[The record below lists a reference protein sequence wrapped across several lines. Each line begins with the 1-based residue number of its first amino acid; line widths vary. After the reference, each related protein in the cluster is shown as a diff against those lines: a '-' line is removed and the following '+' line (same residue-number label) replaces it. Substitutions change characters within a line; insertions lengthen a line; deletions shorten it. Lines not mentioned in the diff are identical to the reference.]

1 MMNLFSNNQVDLE
14 VLRKRAFNYRWAAHD
29 IDVIP
34 LTAADPDFRVAKPI
48 ADAIQEYSSVGY
60 FPYGNPLGDSEFKNA
75 IAAWYKRKKNAAI
88 NPVFVLPVNSAAYG
102 LFICA
107 KTILKENENAI
118 IPNPVD
124 FLFRKSIE
132 HAGAHVKT
140 CNVDKQ
146 NAQFD
151 LDELRSLIDPQTRAI
166 FLCNPNNPL
175 GKIISAEHLNAIIAL
190 AQEHNL
196 WIVSDEIWSDIY
208 FENPFTSI
216 LNDSLIQNNRILIV
230 SGLSKNFALAGH
242 RIGYIISSD
251 EETFNAIYQ
260 VSGHA
265 GTAFGI
271 SLLAQVAGT
280 AALTLCDDWLSNFQ
294 AHLSKMRQLTSA
306 FIDEIPYLENNNP
319 DATYLAFPQV
329 INTNKTSAEVA
340 AKLLESARV
349 ALVPGGV
356 NWFESKSEGHIR
368 ICYSTSEEIL
378 NEAFNRIRLVGNS
391 II

>member
-1 MMNLFSNNQVDLE
+1 MNLFSNNQVDLS
-14 VLRKRAFNYRWAAHD
+14 VLRKRAFNYRWATHD

-34 LTAADPDFRVAKPI
+34 LTAADPDFRVAQPI
-48 ADAIQEYSSVGY
+48 VNAIKEYSESGY
-60 FPYGNPLGDSEFKNA
+60 FPYGNPMGDYSFKNA
-75 IAAWYKRKKNAAI
+75 IAAWYKRKKNATV
-88 NPVFVLPVNSAAYG
+88 NSEFVLPVNSAAYG
-102 LFICA
+102 LFVCA

-132 HAGAHVKT
+132 HAGAEVRT

-146 NAQFD
+146 TAQFD
-151 LDELRSLIDPQTRAI
+151 LDELRSLIDTQTRAI

-208 FENPFTSI
+208 FEHPFTSI
-216 LNDSLIQNNRILIV
+216 LDSSLIQYDRILIV

-251 EETFNAIYQ
+251 EETFNSIYQ

-265 GTAFGI
+265 TTAFGI
-271 SLLAQVAGT
+271 SVLAQVAGT

-294 AHLSKMRQLTSA
+294 AHLSKMRQLTLA
-306 FIDEIPYLENNNP
+306 FIDEIPYLENNHP

-340 AKLLESARV
+340 AKILEHARV
-349 ALVPGGV
+349 ALVPGGI
-356 NWFESKSEGHIR
+356 NWFESESEGHIR
-368 ICYSTSEEIL
+368 ICYSTSEELL

-391 II
+391 VI

>member
-1 MMNLFSNNQVDLE
+1 MNLFSNKQVDLNI
-14 VLRKRAFNYRWAAHD
+14 LRKRAFNYRWAAHD

-34 LTAADPDFRVAKPI
+34 LTAADPDFRVAQPI
-48 ADAIQEYSSVGY
+48 VNAIKEYSESGY
-60 FPYGNPLGDSEFKNA
+60 FPYGNPMGDSAFKNA
-75 IAAWYKRKKNAAI
+75 IAAWYKRKKNALV
-88 NPVFVLPVNSAAYG
+88 NPNLVLPVNSAAYG
-102 LFICA
+102 LFVCA
-107 KTILKENENAI
+107 KSILKENENAI

-132 HAGAHVKT
+132 HAGALVKT

-146 NAQFD
+146 TAQFD
-151 LDELRSLIDPQTRAI
+151 LDELRSLIDPKTRAI

-175 GKIISAEHLNAIIAL
+175 GKIISKDHLNAIIAL
-190 AQEHNL
+190 AKEHNL

-216 LNDSLIQNNRILIV
+216 LDVSLIQYDRILIV

-251 EETFNAIYQ
+251 EETFNSIYQ

-265 GTAFGI
+265 TTAFGI
-271 SLLAQVAGT
+271 SVLAQVAGT
-280 AALTLCDDWLSNFQ
+280 AALTLCDDWLLNFQ
-294 AHLSKMRQLTSA
+294 FHLSKMRQLTMA
-306 FIDEIPYLENNNP
+306 FIDEIPYLENNHP

-340 AKLLESARV
+340 AKILELARV
-349 ALVPGGV
+349 ALVPGGI
-356 NWFESKSEGHIR
+356 NWFESESEGHIR

-391 II
+391 VF

>member
-14 VLRKRAFNYRWAAHD
+14 VLRKRAFNYRWATHD
-29 IDVIP
+29 SDVIP

-48 ADAIQEYSSVGY
+48 VDAIQEYSSAGY
-60 FPYGNPLGDSEFKNA
+60 FPYGNPLGDSTFKNA
-75 IAAWYKRKKNAAI
+75 IAAWYKRKKNAI
-88 NPVFVLPVNSAAYG
+88 VNPEFVLPVNSAAYG

-132 HAGAHVKT
+132 HAGAEVRT

-151 LDELRSLIDPQTRAI
+151 LDELRSLIDSQTRAI

-216 LNDSLIQNNRILIV
+216 LNDSLIQYNRILIV

-251 EETFNAIYQ
+251 EEIFNSIYQ

-265 GTAFGI
+265 TTAFGI
-271 SLLAQVAGT
+271 SVLAQVAGT
-280 AALTLCDDWLSNFQ
+280 AALTLCDDWLNNFQ
-294 AHLSKMRQLTSA
+294 AHLSKMRQLTLS
-306 FIDEIPYLENNNP
+306 FIDEIPYLENNHP

-340 AKLLESARV
+340 AKILESARV
-349 ALVPGGV
+349 ALVPGGI

-378 NEAFNRIRLVGNS
+378 NEAFNRIRLIGNS
-391 II
+391 VI

>member
-1 MMNLFSNNQVDLE
+1 MNLFSNNQVDLG
-14 VLRKRAFNYRWAAHD
+14 VLRKRAFNYRWATHD
-29 IDVIP
+29 VDVIP
-34 LTAADPDFRVAKPI
+34 LTAADPDFRVAQPI
-48 ADAIQEYSSVGY
+48 VNAIQEYSASGY
-60 FPYGNPLGDSEFKNA
+60 FPYGNPQGDSGFKLA
-75 IAAWYKRKKNAAI
+75 IANWYRRKKNALV
-88 NPVFVLPVNSAAYG
+88 NPEIVLPVNSAAYG
-102 LFICA
+102 LFVCA

-140 CNVDKQ
+140 CKVDKQ

-175 GKIISAEHLNAIIAL
+175 GKIISKEHLNAIIAL

-216 LNDSLIQNNRILIV
+216 LDDSLNQYDRILIV

-242 RIGYIISSD
+242 RIGYIISSN
-251 EETFNAIYQ
+251 EETFNALYQ

-265 GTAFGI
+265 TTAFGI
-271 SLLAQVAGT
+271 SVLAQVAGT
-280 AALTLCDDWLSNFQ
+280 AALTLCDDWLHNFQ
-294 AHLSKMRQLTSA
+294 MHLSTMRQLTLA
-306 FIDEIPYLENNNP
+306 FIDETPYLKNNHP

-340 AKLLESARV
+340 AKILEKARV
-349 ALVPGGV
+349 ALVPGGI
-356 NWFESKSEGHIR
+356 NWFESESEGHIR

-391 II
+391 VI

>member
-1 MMNLFSNNQVDLE
+1 MNLFSSNQVDLGI
-14 VLRKRAFNYRWAAHD
+14 LRKRAFNYRWATHD

-34 LTAADPDFRVAKPI
+34 LTAADPDFRVAQPI
-48 ADAIQEYSSVGY
+48 VNAIQEYSASGY
-60 FPYGNPLGDSEFKNA
+60 FPYGNPMGDSEFKNA
-75 IAAWYKRKKNAAI
+75 IASWYKRKKNATV
-88 NPVFVLPVNSAAYG
+88 NSEFVLPVNSAAYG
-102 LFICA
+102 LFVCA

-132 HAGAHVKT
+132 NVGAEVRT
-140 CNVDKQ
+140 CNVDKH

-166 FLCNPNNPL
+166 FICNPNNPL
-175 GKIISAEHLNAIIAL
+175 GKIISKEHLNAIIAL

-216 LNDSLIQNNRILIV
+216 LDSSLIQYNRILIV

-242 RIGYIISSD
+242 RIGYIISSN
-251 EETFNAIYQ
+251 EETFNTLYQ

-265 GTAFGI
+265 TTAFGI
-271 SLLAQVAGT
+271 SVLAQVAGT
-280 AALTLCDDWLSNFQ
+280 AALTLCDDWLYNFQ
-294 AHLSKMRQLTSA
+294 LHLSKMRELTLA
-306 FIDEIPYLENNNP
+306 FIDQTPYLENNHP
-319 DATYLAFPQV
+319 DATYLAFPQI
-329 INTNKTSAEVA
+329 INTNKTSAEIA
-340 AKLLESARV
+340 TKILENARV
-349 ALVPGGV
+349 ALVPGGI
-356 NWFESKSEGHIR
+356 NWFESESEGHIR

-378 NEAFNRIRLVGNS
+378 NEAFNRIRLIGNDF
-391 II
+391 I